1 MRILGLILSIFVFV
15 SCLNDK
21 NSPLAY
27 QPIVVDTTTVVTPI
41 NPSTPT
47 TPATNCSPDTVYFHQ
62 TILPLITSNC
72 AMSGCHDAISKKD
85 GVILTDYTNIMRKV
99 KVSSP
104 ASSDLYKC
112 LIETGEDRMPPAPA
126 AEFSLANKGLV
137 LKWIQQGAKNNSC
150 SASSATC
157 DTTAVSFS
165 ATVFPTLKT
174 YCTGCH
180 SGTTPSAG
188 IDLNSHAAVKVYAAN
203 GKLMGSI
210 NHAVGYIPMPS
221 STSKLGTCEISQIK
235 AWIAEGTLNN

>member
-27 QPIVVDTTTVVTPI
+27 QPIAVDTTT
-41 NPSTPT
+41 
-47 TPATNCSPDTVYFHQ
+47 ATNPVLPAGPAVTSCSPDTVYFQQ

-72 AMSGCHDAISKKD
+72 AMSGCHDAISHKE
-85 GVILTDYTNIMRKV
+85 GVNLTDYTNIMREV
-99 KVSSP
+99 KVASP
-104 ASSDLYKC
+104 TSSDLYKC

-150 SASSATC
+150 VATAVNC

>member
-21 NSPLAY
+21 NSPLAF
-27 QPIVVDTTTVVTPI
+27 QPIVVDTTTAI
-41 NPSTPT
+41 NPVLPVGSAVTS
-47 TPATNCSPDTVYFHQ
+47 CSPDTVYFQQ

-72 AMSGCHDAISKKD
+72 AMSGCHDAISHKE
-85 GVILTDYTNIMRKV
+85 GVILTDYAHIRAYSSATNPTG
-99 KVSSP
+99 SS
-104 ASSDLYKC
+104 LYKSVVN
-112 LIETGEDRMPPAPA
+112 GYMPPKTPWNSTQKAT
-126 AEFSLANKGLV
+126 L
-137 LKWIQQGAKNNSC
+137 LKWMQQGAKNNSC
-150 SASSATC
+150 VATAVNC
-157 DTTAVSFS
+157 DTTGVSFS

-210 NHAVGYIPMPS
+210 NHTAGYKPMPS
-221 STSKLGTCEISQIK
+221 STSKLGSCEISQIK
-235 AWIAEGTLNN
+235 AWISEGTLNN

>member
-27 QPIVVDTTTVVTPI
+27 QPIVVDTTTVT
-41 NPSTPT
+41 NPVL
-47 TPATNCSPDTVYFHQ
+47 PAGPAVSSCSPDTVYFKQ
-62 TILPLITSNC
+62 TILPLVTSNC
-72 AMSGCHDAISKKD
+72 AMSGCHDAISHKE
-85 GVILTDYTNIMRKV
+85 GVILTDYTNIMREV

-104 ASSDLYKC
+104 TSSDLYKC
-112 LIETGEDRMPPAPA
+112 LNETGDERMPPAPA
-126 AEFSLANKGLV
+126 AEFSLSNKANL

-150 SASSATC
+150 LATALNC
-157 DTTAVSFS
+157 DTTGVSFS

-188 IDLNSHAAVKVYAAN
+188 IDLNSHAAIKVYAAN

>member
-1 MRILGLILSIFVFV
+1 MRILGLILSIFIFV

-27 QPIVVDTTTVVTPI
+27 QPIVVDTTTTTNPVLPAGPAVT
-41 NPSTPT
+41 S
-47 TPATNCSPDTVYFHQ
+47 CSPDTVYFQQ

-72 AMSGCHDAISKKD
+72 AMSGCHDAISHKE
-85 GVILTDYTNIMRKV
+85 GVILTDYAHIRAYSSATN
-99 KVSSP
+99 P
-104 ASSDLYKC
+104 TASSLYRSVVN
-112 LIETGEDRMPPAPA
+112 GYMPPKAPWNSTQKA
-126 AEFSLANKGLV
+126 TL
-137 LKWIQQGAKNNSC
+137 LKWMQQGAKNNSC
-150 SASSATC
+150 IASTVNC

-210 NHAVGYIPMPS
+210 NHTAGYKPMPS
-221 STSKLGTCEISQIK
+221 STSKLGSCEISQIK
-235 AWIAEGTLNN
+235 AWISEGTLNN

>member
-1 MRILGLILSIFVFV
+1 MKRVGIFAVLLLAL

-21 NSPLAY
+21 N
-27 QPIVVDTTTVVTPI
+27 QPNPVTTGGDTNAGTVL
-41 NPSTPT
+41 NPSTP
-47 TPATNCSPDTVYFHQ
+47 AANCSPDTVYFHQ

-72 AMSGCHDAISKKD
+72 AMSGCHDAISHKE
-85 GVILTDYTNIMRKV
+85 GVNLTDYTNIMREV
-99 KVSSP
+99 KVASP
-104 ASSDLYKC
+104 TSSDLYKC
-112 LIETGEDRMPPAPA
+112 LNETGDERMPPAPA
-126 AEFSLANKGLV
+126 AEFSLSNKAIV

-150 SASSATC
+150 VASAINC
-157 DTTAVSFS
+157 DTTGVSFS
-165 ATVFPTLKT
+165 AAVFPTLKT

-180 SGTTPSAG
+180 SGATPSAG

-210 NHAVGYIPMPS
+210 NHSAGYKPMPS